1 MMLVKTGAEINGIQ
15 SKLIK
20 SPWKC
25 DLDTRSNL
33 TRSEERWNFYFGN
46 AGLMPV
52 SISFNQRL
60 SPSTFL
66 AQVKA
71 TIGSSVPIVST
82 SPFDSTAS
90 NPVNMPLFKIV
101 SNEDNSRD
109 SILRVTLT
117 EF

>member
-15 SKLIK
+15 SKSIK
-20 SPWKC
+20 SLWKC

-46 AGLMPV
+46 AGLMP
-52 SISFNQRL
+52 
-60 SPSTFL
+60 
-66 AQVKA
+66 VKA

-101 SNEDNSRD
+101 SNEDKQSRFD
-109 SILRVTLT
+109 SQSDSD
-117 EF
+117 